1 MFVVQIFVQHV
12 TLGNRIVLEDTS
24 AASTIAQVKDRLENV
39 VGVHASAQRLLFG
52 GRALEDGRTVN
63 DYNLMDET
71 TLHML
76 EDRSARAQ
84 DGAKSAPQP
93 PVEPAVS
100 ADSIGAIALL
110 PPADGLPVV
119 AADPSAPSPAALDAG
134 LRGAEVGQLIPAE
147 PVPADA
153 NAAPA
158 DEPKKIC
165 TLKGLSRILCAA
177 LLLGSIA
184 VLAALLV
191 LNQEEPAF
199 EWTASHFS
207 ACPQLSL
214 IHI

>member
-1 MFVVQIFVQHV
+1 MQIFVQHV

-24 AASTIAQVKDRLENV
+24 AASTIAHVKDRLENV

-76 EDRSARAQ
+76 EDRSAAQ

-93 PVEPAVS
+93 PAEPAVS

-119 AADPSAPSPAALDAG
+119 AADPSAPSPAALAAG
-134 LRGAEVGQLIPAE
+134 LQMSG
-147 PVPADA
+147 
-153 NAAPA
+153 
-158 DEPKKIC
+158 K
-165 TLKGLSRILCAA
+165 
-177 LLLGSIA
+177 
-184 VLAALLV
+184 
-191 LNQEEPAF
+191 
-199 EWTASHFS
+199 H
-207 ACPQLSL
+207 
-214 IHI
+214 